1 MEEFPQ
7 SARLARKI
15 LKIILLPIVIL
26 AVVVRFTVVPETYW
40 IDVVFIGLFVIAAAL
55 AVVGR
60 VFNKKKDST
69 TRN

>member
-1 MEEFPQ
+1 MEELPQ

>member
-1 MEEFPQ
+1 MEELPQ

-40 IDVVFIGLFVIAAAL
+40 IDVVFIGLFVIAPAL